1 MLTNSDVAELTEW
14 RRMLHRF
21 PEVSREEVETARQV
35 VAALGP
41 LKPDHVVTGLGGHG
55 VAAVFEGAEAGPS
68 VLFRSE
74 IDALPIQEL
83 SDAAHR
89 STISG
94 KGHLCGHDGHTTILM
109 GLARLLSRK
118 RPAKGRVILMFQPA
132 EEDGSGAAAV
142 TADPAFAPLR
152 PDWAFSLH
160 NMPGLAFGRSRLKA
174 GVVNYASVGMKIAL
188 SGKTSHASE
197 PEKGVSPGLAVARI
211 IPALGALGALGPGGV
226 LSDEFRL
233 TTVTHV
239 RMGEPAFGI
248 APGYAE
254 IWVTLRTARDD
265 RMAALRAA
273 AETLAQDEAQAAGLN
288 MAFSYDDEF
297 VASVNDPDATA
308 IMEHAMGVLG
318 MAYDDRDL
326 PMRGSEDFGRFGHGG
341 TRSAMMFLGAGV
353 ETPAL
358 HNPDYD
364 FPDSLIPV
372 GTHLFHKIA
381 RDLLG

>member
-55 VAAVFEGAEAGPS
+55 VAAVFEGGEAGPS

-197 PEKGVSPGLAVARI
+197 PEKGVSPALAVARI
-211 IPALGALGALGPGGV
+211 IPALGALGPGGV

-254 IWVTLRTARDD
+254 IWVTLRAARDD

-288 MAFSYDDEF
+288 MAFSYDDDF
-297 VASVNDPDATA
+297 AASVNDPEATA
-308 IMEHAMGVLG
+308 IMEHAMEVLG
-318 MAYDDRDL
+318 MAYDDKDL

-341 TRSAMMFLGAGV
+341 TRSAMIFLGAGV